1 MLGILVQLA
10 ISWLLL
16 WLIEKKDLSVLGLR
30 PTKQRAL
37 DFFFFFV
44 IAATLYFSG
53 ILLRIYFA
61 EERWHLNPDFSF
73 TLFLEGLWW
82 NIKSVLFEELIFRG
96 ALLYILLR
104 RIGYWKAIAVSSIA
118 FGIYHW
124 FSFGILGNVGQMIPV
139 FIITGLM
146 GMVYALGYAKTFS
159 LYIPIAI
166 HLGWNFTANFVFS
179 EGKIGNGI
187 FVEQL
192 PIPQVKV
199 SYFIYYLVTLGP
211 LLSAIVINFLLIKR
225 RKQALLAL

>member
-1 MLGILVQLA
+1 
-10 ISWLLL
+10 
-16 WLIEKKDLSVLGLR
+16 
-30 PTKQRAL
+30 
-37 DFFFFFV
+37 
-44 IAATLYFSG
+44 
-53 ILLRIYFA
+53 
-61 EERWHLNPDFSF
+61 
-73 TLFLEGLWW
+73 
-82 NIKSVLFEELIFRG
+82 
-96 ALLYILLR
+96 
-104 RIGYWKAIAVSSIA
+104 
-118 FGIYHW
+118 
-124 FSFGILGNVGQMIPV
+124 MIPV